1 MTKLLLGSSSR
12 YRRELLNKLGIPF
25 EWASPDIDESPLAG
39 EEASK
44 LVLRLAESKA
54 RHLST
59 RFPDY
64 LIVGADQVASFNGKI
79 IGKPGNFNRAKEQL
93 LQLRNQSLEFYT
105 GLCLLNAQ
113 TQNCHLYLSTD
124 IVHFRNLSEEQIDNY
139 LHREQ
144 PFDCAGSFKS
154 EGLGI
159 SLFTSIQSTDPNSLI
174 GLPLIGLIDLLEKE
188 NIQLLAQ
195 DPDRQ

>member
-25 EWASPDIDESPLAG
+25 EWATPDIDESPLTG
-39 EEASK
+39 EGPSE
-44 LVLRLAESKA
+44 LVLRLAEAKA

-59 RFPDY
+59 RYTNY
-64 LIVGADQVASFNGKI
+64 LIIGADQVASFNGKI
-79 IGKPGNFNRAKEQL
+79 IGKPGNFNKAKEQL

-105 GLCLLNAQ
+105 GLCLFNAQ

-124 IVHFRNLSEEQIDNY
+124 KVQFRNLSEQEIDNY

-159 SLFTSIQSTDPNSLI
+159 SLFTSIQSQDPSSLI

-188 NIQLLAQ
+188 NIRVLAQ